1 MGRPRLLMLDEP
13 SSGLAPRYID
23 EIFAAFQEMNKQ
35 GLTLFLVEQEI
46 QLSLAISHRGY
57 ILRNGRLIKGGT
69 SSTLLESREIQELC
83 LE

>member
-1 MGRPRLLMLDEP
+1 MGLPKLLMLDEP

-35 GLTLFLVEQEI
+35 GLTLFIVEQEI

-69 SSTLLESREIQELC
+69 SSTLLESREVKELC
-83 LE
+83 LG